1 MYTQISQEQSCTGDN
16 RPAEPVL
23 QRVTVFSLK
32 LKSKPASD
40 PANNVRLFRNDRTRK
55 TEKCFIWE
63 TNDWMCCLISFAL
76 TTLSETEGSEADTCT
91 LWRWLLLNKGSK
103 NNVIRYSGIYLIKR
117 ALIKGVSLSQVK
129 IRLLRSAGRC
139 SRSSAGCSHS
149 QRTAQRKAGL
159 GDIPSTLIWLW
170 FNTHYSGGEVL
181 SLAIQ
186 QGCNSPPLLIMIGI
200 LKKRRL

>member
-1 MYTQISQEQSCTGDN
+1 MFYLRDK
-16 RPAEPVL
+16 RLDVL
-23 QRVTVFSLK
+23 SHQFCIDH
-32 LKSKPASD
+32 A
-40 PANNVRLFRNDRTRK
+40 FR
-55 TEKCFIWE
+55 
-63 TNDWMCCLISFAL
+63 DWRIRSWHM
-76 TTLSETEGSEADTCT
+76 CT

-129 IRLLRSAGRC
+129 IRLLRSAGIC
-139 SRSSAGCSHS
+139 SRSSASCSHS
-149 QRTAQRKAGL
+149 QRAAQRKAGL

>member
-1 MYTQISQEQSCTGDN
+1 MWGCLEMIGHA
-16 RPAEPVL
+16 RL
-23 QRVTVFSLK
+23 R
-32 LKSKPASD
+32 
-40 PANNVRLFRNDRTRK
+40 NV
-55 TEKCFIWE
+55 
-63 TNDWMCCLISFAL
+63 
-76 TTLSETEGSEADTCT
+76 LSERQTTGCVVSSVLHWPRFQRLKDH
-91 LWRWLLLNKGSK
+91 NKGSK

-129 IRLLRSAGRC
+129 IRLLRSAGIC
-139 SRSSAGCSHS
+139 SRSSASCSHS
-149 QRTAQRKAGL
+149 QRAAQRKAGL